1 VVQSY
6 WYITGGSTP
15 DTTCVL
21 YVSSIPANTA
31 VWEFDDVHILLQT
44 FACKGG
50 TNKGTCNV
58 HVGSISMSIIT
69 YQHNNDKDEL
79 TAATAGYCMRIH
91 RVHRYFLKRKT
102 IFGISSN
109 LQMDA
114 NSDTCMMLVL
124 SIYTCRTLQYETTT
138 TVAAREFVVHF
149 L

>member
-1 VVQSY
+1 MCAVCKFYSCQY
-6 WYITGGSTP
+6 YARTRK
-15 DTTCVL
+15 
-21 YVSSIPANTA
+21 PATA
-31 VWEFDDVHILLQT
+31 VWEFVVVHILLQT
-44 FACKGG
+44 FACCKGG
-50 TNKGTCNV
+50 TNKATCACRFYFYVNNII
-58 HVGSISMSIIT
+58 ISTII
-69 YQHNNDKDEL
+69 
-79 TAATAGYCMRIH
+79 RIH
-91 RVHRYFLKRKT
+91 WVHRYFLKRKT